1 MLAKK
6 LRETF
11 MRAGKHAEFI
21 IYPPYGRNGHRMFFE
36 VGGYW
41 KDVEQF
47 LETHLQPE
55 RQVSSWV
62 AQGR

>member
-1 MLAKK
+1 MLARK

-11 MRAGKHAEFI
+11 VRAGKYAELI